1 MPHPCPHHCPPERG
15 GQALAVAAI
24 LAGIGLAIAARPV
37 VNAARDVLE
46 VVAIVIAAISALAGL
61 AAGVAIALWLR
72 RQHATARL
80 GVSRHTPVPWRG
92 SQAVSAPRPRA
103 IEAPRTTLA
112 ELERLAAEH
121 GYDVIRQAQDD
132 D

>member
-24 LAGIGLAIAARPV
+24 LVGIGLAVAARPV

-46 VVAIVIAAISALAGL
+46 VVAIVITAISALAGL
-61 AAGVAIALWLR
+61 AAGVAVAVWLH
-72 RQHATARL
+72 RQHARTRL
-80 GVSRHTPVPWRG
+80 AVPRHTPALRRG
-92 SQAVSAPRPRA
+92 PQALSAPRPRA
-103 IEAPRTTLA
+103 IEAPTATLA
-112 ELERLAAEH
+112 DLERLRAEH
-121 GYDVIRQAQDD
+121 GYVIRQAQDD